1 MMIKIKYGFALLI
14 TLLVVTAS
22 CKSDDDSPPPPPPPR
37 DRGPEAARGQAEI
50 EEFLATHF
58 YNYEEFEIDPDNTKI
73 RFDTIA
79 GDNASKTPLI
89 DQVDSKKVMDVVDK
103 SVEYTLYY
111 LKVREGAGDKP
122 HFSDYVT
129 TTYEGKTMELEL
141 FDSAVRPVRMGLVDG
156 KTQNDKGVIRGL
168 QQAIIEFKGASNVSS
183 NPDGTLTFEDFG
195 IGAVFI
201 PSGLGYYQFPASSSF
216 LPYDQLIF
224 TFELFASEIADHDGD
239 GIPSYMEDLND
250 NQYLWDDDTD
260 QNGLPDYLDID
271 DDGDGRLTKDEIIVH
286 EDGTLEFPDKNGNG
300 IPDYLDK
307 TI

>member
-1 MMIKIKYGFALLI
+1 M
-14 TLLVVTAS
+14 VTAS
-22 CKSDDDSPPPPPPPR
+22 CKKDDDGPPPPPPPR
-37 DRGPEAARGQAEI
+37 DRGPEAARAQEEI
-50 EEFLATHF
+50 EEFLETHF
-58 YNYEEFEIDPDNTKI
+58 YNYEDFESDPDNSKI

-79 GDNASKTPLI
+79 GDNALKTPLI
-89 DQVDSKKVMDVVDK
+89 EQVTSKTVTDVVDK

-122 HFSDYVT
+122 HFSDYT
-129 TTYEGKTMELEL
+129 TNTYEGRTMELEL
-141 FDSAVRPVRMGLVDG
+141 FDSAVRPVRLNLVDG
-156 KTQNDKGVIRGL
+156 KSQQEKGVIRGL
-168 QQAIIEFKGASNVSS
+168 QQALIEFKGAANVTS

-201 PSGLGYYQFPASSSF
+201 PSGLGYYQYPPSGTLSS
-216 LPYDQLIF
+216 YEQLVFI
-224 TFELFASEIADHDGD
+224 FELFDSEIADHDGD
-239 GIPSYMEDLND
+239 GIPSYMEDLNG

-260 QNGLPDYLDID
+260 GNGVPNYLDED

-286 EDGTLEFPDKNGNG
+286 PDGTIEFPDTNGNG